1 LTAKSW
7 ADCEKDHLLVEPKVD
22 LLAAMVSDQIVPKQL
37 LGYAK
42 VKTPTDSNLHY

>member
-7 ADCEKDHLLVEPKVD
+7 ADCEKDHLLIEPKVD
-22 LLAAMVSDQIVPKQL
+22 LLAAMVFDQTILEQL

-42 VKTPTDSNLHY
+42 VKTPTDSNLHC